1 MTVSERVGYYLYY
14 TPGLQ
19 INILYDYPNKI
30 QECSAIIFDSSGWPT
45 IYLHAF
51 QREPSQIFYGFYGLF
66 C

>member
-14 TPGLQ
+14 TPGLL
-19 INILYDYPNKI
+19 IKSANMYDYPNKI

-51 QREPSQIFYGFYGLF
+51 SKRTISNSLTFMV
-66 C
+66 